1 MAFRKALWMH
11 TRGGKSDNE
20 IENLNDDIIST
31 EKYSRVAIEYFNIGD
46 VPPWR
51 ADTWMAKSHNIQN
64 ILSLC
69 KTEVYEPS

>member
-1 MAFRKALWMH
+1 MH

-46 VPPWR
+46 VPPLKGR
-51 ADTWMAKSHNIQN
+51 HVNGKVTQYPEYFM
-64 ILSLC
+64 ILC
-69 KTEVYEPS
+69 N